1 MFVFLWLRRKKEGTR
16 LVYTLRRV
24 LLFFLHFF
32 FFELHNFLHAKW
44 HFFPPAVC
52 PYNPTNWAKMLIRN
66 DLSTVNLSCKHFVFN
81 IRFGRMTDW
90 VEMLSTAMFVREKES
105 LLFMAVHPH
114 FVYIIK
120 FFVARQIVCSHSI
133 PVRISD
139 ISLAE
144 NRKLTQKISESG
156 LNCLCLR
163 ISKKCDS
170 HRIGSDVPLPLFSH
184 SLSF

>member
-1 MFVFLWLRRKKEGTR
+1 
-16 LVYTLRRV
+16 
-24 LLFFLHFF
+24 
-32 FFELHNFLHAKW
+32 
-44 HFFPPAVC
+44 
-52 PYNPTNWAKMLIRN
+52 
-66 DLSTVNLSCKHFVFN
+66 
-81 IRFGRMTDW
+81 
-90 VEMLSTAMFVREKES
+90 
-105 LLFMAVHPH
+105 MAVHPH

-120 FFVARQIVCSHSI
+120 FFAARQIVCSHSI

-170 HRIGSDVPLPLFSH
+170 HRIGSDMPLFYSH
-184 SLSF
+184 ILFLSSPKNTKISSSNQKFLTPLEASLINSVPPSTTLKLKQLKQRLQQIFLAYVNHTPGYMTVLVKSPHFYICVFIQHQLWLLLC

>member
-1 MFVFLWLRRKKEGTR
+1 
-16 LVYTLRRV
+16 
-24 LLFFLHFF
+24 
-32 FFELHNFLHAKW
+32 
-44 HFFPPAVC
+44 
-52 PYNPTNWAKMLIRN
+52 
-66 DLSTVNLSCKHFVFN
+66 
-81 IRFGRMTDW
+81 
-90 VEMLSTAMFVREKES
+90 
-105 LLFMAVHPH
+105 MAVHPH

-120 FFVARQIVCSHSI
+120 FFAARQIVCSHSI

-170 HRIGSDVPLPLFSH
+170 HRIGSDMPLFHSH
-184 SLSF
+184 ILFLSGPKNTKISSSNQKFLTPLEASLINSVPPSTTLKLKQLKQRLQQILLAYANHTPGYMTVLVKSPHLYICVFIQHQLWLLLC

>member
-1 MFVFLWLRRKKEGTR
+1 
-16 LVYTLRRV
+16 
-24 LLFFLHFF
+24 
-32 FFELHNFLHAKW
+32 
-44 HFFPPAVC
+44 
-52 PYNPTNWAKMLIRN
+52 
-66 DLSTVNLSCKHFVFN
+66 
-81 IRFGRMTDW
+81 MTDW
-90 VEMLSTAMFVREKES
+90 VEMLSTAMFVWEKES

-120 FFVARQIVCSHSI
+120 FFAARQIVCSHSI

-144 NRKLTQKISESG
+144 NRKVTQKISESG

-170 HRIGSDVPLPLFSH
+170 HRIGSDVLLFYSLLFFVLLALKARKSH
-184 SLSF
+184 QVIRNF